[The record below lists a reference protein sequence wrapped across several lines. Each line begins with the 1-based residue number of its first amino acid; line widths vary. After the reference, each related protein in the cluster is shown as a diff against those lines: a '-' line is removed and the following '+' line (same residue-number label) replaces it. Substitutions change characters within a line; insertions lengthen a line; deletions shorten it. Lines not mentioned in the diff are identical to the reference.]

1 MFAWHGV
8 LPPYS
13 IPGMPLAGQEIN
25 GRFEPGMLVYGVP
38 IGTGQ
43 YVESMKEVKTEE
55 IVKEAMQACKVLAE
69 ENQSLWTTLR
79 LSTQQKLAYW
89 LMLLHPTHV
98 QTAAANMDSILWQML
113 EEVVGAHLPRQQ
125 EGLGYNKCLDV
136 PVQALSAKSF
146 QSWVAQ
152 MPIRL
157 GGLEIRC
164 QSDISPIAYIGA
176 LEQSLPHF
184 GGENG
189 I

>member
-13 IPGMPLAGQEIN
+13 IPGMPLAGQEMN

-79 LSTQQKLAYW
+79 LSTQQKLDYW
-89 LMLLHPTHV
+89 LMLLHPTQV
-98 QTAAANMDSILWQML
+98 QTAAAKIDSILWQML
-113 EEVVGAHLPRQQ
+113 EEVIGAHLPR
-125 EGLGYNKCLDV
+125 LFRLFKSHISFRPNSHLN
-136 PVQALSAKSF
+136 PAPAKDEF
-146 QSWVAQ
+146 
-152 MPIRL
+152 PIVV
-157 GGLEIRC
+157 
-164 QSDISPIAYIGA
+164 
-176 LEQSLPHF
+176 F
-184 GGENG
+184 V
-189 I
+189 